1 PDSNVLSIDRSHG
14 PPQPTAEGV
23 RAVHDHRA
31 RRSRWHGPGLRDVG
45 ADDGTVFL
53 VMQLVAGEP
62 IDRWVSERQASPRTI
77 VAAFCQAGRGLA
89 AAHAAGLVHCDFKP
103 ANVLVDHG

>member
-1 PDSNVLSIDRSHG
+1 
-14 PPQPTAEGV
+14 
-23 RAVHDHRA
+23 
-31 RRSRWHGPGLRDVG
+31 
-45 ADDGTVFL
+45 
-53 VMQLVAGEP
+53 VAGEP

-103 ANVLVDHG
+103 ANVLVDHGGTARVSDFGIARDPGGGGPIEGTPSYMAPEQFGGESTAASDQFSFCAALW